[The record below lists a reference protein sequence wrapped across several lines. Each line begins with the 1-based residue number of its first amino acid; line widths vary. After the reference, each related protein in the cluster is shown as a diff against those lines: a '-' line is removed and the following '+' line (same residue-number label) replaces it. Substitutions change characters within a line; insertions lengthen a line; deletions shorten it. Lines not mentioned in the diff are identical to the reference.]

1 MAEVRRLDPDSLA
14 LLQGAPAA
22 QPGVPLQDCAE
33 LQSEGSLR
41 RREGEFQLQL
51 HIAAL
56 KAKVARIPVYRWR
69 LSLEHLT
76 WAQTD
81 LLLTHQPGPWGR
93 CGLDEPSL
101 DAMGLSDFLFLT
113 GCIPRGCR
121 LSQGCFLTVGR
132 CLGPTS
138 GL

>member
-22 QPGVPLQDCAE
+22 QPGVSLQDCAE
-33 LQSEGSLR
+33 LQSEDPEE
-41 RREGEFQLQL
+41 EGRGVSTSVA
-51 HIAAL
+51 HCST
-56 KAKVARIPVYRWR
+56 KAKGARIPVYRWH

-81 LLLTHQPGPWGR
+81 LLLTHLPGPWGR

-113 GCIPRGCR
+113 G
-121 LSQGCFLTVGR
+121 SQR
-132 CLGPTS
+132 KASYP
-138 GL
+138 

>member
-14 LLQGAPAA
+14 FLQGAPAA
-22 QPGVPLQDCAE
+22 QPGVSLQDCAE

-56 KAKVARIPVYRWR
+56 KAKVARIPVYRWL

-81 LLLTHQPGPWGR
+81 LLLTHLPGPWGR

-101 DAMGLSDFLFLT
+101 DATGLSDFLFLT
-113 GCIPRGCR
+113 G
-121 LSQGCFLTVGR
+121 SQR
-132 CLGPTS
+132 KASYP
-138 GL
+138 

>member
-22 QPGVPLQDCAE
+22 QPGVSLQDCAE

-56 KAKVARIPVYRWR
+56 RPKG
-69 LSLEHLT
+69 
-76 WAQTD
+76 
-81 LLLTHQPGPWGR
+81 PG
-93 CGLDEPSL
+93 
-101 DAMGLSDFLFLT
+101 FLFIDGTYPWSISLGHKLT
-113 GCIPRGCR
+113 CCSPTCLALGAG
-121 LSQGCFLTVGR
+121 VGWMS
-132 CLGPTS
+132 PV
-138 GL
+138 